1 MNIPLKQY
9 WELLVDYLRPQRG
22 RVVLLALF
30 LFSNIGLQLVN
41 PQIMRRFLDTAL
53 AGEGGRSL
61 SWMALL
67 FIGVALTQQVVA
79 VTATYIGENISWT
92 ATNWLRYDLARHCLY
107 LDMAFHNEH
116 TPGEMIERIDGDI
129 NALSTFFSQFVLQIV
144 GNGLL
149 LVGVLVLLFR
159 EDVRAGGALTIF
171 VFLTF
176 VVINRLRD
184 IAVPYWKESRE
195 ASARFFGFLEERLA
209 GTEEIRASGAK
220 AYTLRRFFEL
230 LRGMWRSSV
239 MARLG
244 SALMINVAWTLFAV
258 GNAVAFLVGAS
269 LYRSGALTLASV
281 YLIFHY
287 TNMIGRPMERISQE
301 MEQLQQ
307 AGAGI
312 ARIRELREARSRLV
326 EAPAGG
332 GDVLGGGGVVERG
345 GSRTAPTNESS
356 GATAGPL
363 TVKLERVSFAYPD
376 SGANGEPVEYVLR
389 DVSLNL
395 APGRVL
401 GLLGRTGSG
410 KTTLTRLLFRLY
422 DVSDGRICI
431 GGRDVRQ
438 VATAELR
445 RQVGMVTQNVQ
456 LFHATVRNNLTFFDR
471 TVPDETILAVVHEL
485 GLTRWY
491 ASLEKGLDTV
501 LSAGGGGL
509 SAGEAQLLA
518 FTRIFLKNPG
528 LVILD
533 EASSR
538 LDPAT
543 EQLIERAVDR
553 LLQNRTAIIIAHR
566 LNTVQR
572 ADEILILEGGR
583 VLEHGERA
591 VLAAAPTSRFSHL
604 LQTGLEE
611 VLV

>member
-1 MNIPLKQY
+1 MLWVRLLEISGGRMNIPLRQY
-9 WELLVDYLRPQRG
+9 WEVLVGYLRPQRG
-22 RVVLLALF
+22 RVALLAVF

-53 AGEGGRSL
+53 AGGSGRSL
-61 SWMALL
+61 GWLALL
-67 FIGVALTQQVVA
+67 FIGVALVQQVMA
-79 VTATYIGENISWT
+79 VVATYIGENISWT

-149 LVGVLVLLFR
+149 LVGVLVLLFL

-171 VFLTF
+171 VLLSF

-195 ASARFFGFLEERLA
+195 ASARFFSFLEERLA

-239 MARLG
+239 LARLG

-258 GNAVAFLVGAS
+258 GNAVAFLIGAS

-287 TNMIGRPMERISQE
+287 TNMIGRPMEQISQQ

-312 ARIRELREARSRLV
+312 ARIRELQQARSRLV
-326 EAPAGG
+326 EAPTDSDLPGFGNLAG
-332 GDVLGGGGVVERG
+332 LAE
-345 GSRTAPTNESS
+345 
-356 GATAGPL
+356 AGPL
-363 TVKLERVSFAYPD
+363 PVKLERVTFAYPD
-376 SGANGEPVEYVLR
+376 SGVNGEAVEYVLQE
-389 DVSLNL
+389 VSLNL

-431 GGRDVRQ
+431 GGEDVRQ
-438 VATAELR
+438 VTTAELR
-445 RQVGMVTQNVQ
+445 RQVGVVTQNVQ
-456 LFHATVRNNLTFFDR
+456 LFHTTVRDNLTFFDR
-471 TVPDETILAVVHEL
+471 TVADEAILAVIHEL

-491 ASLEKGLDTV
+491 ESLEKGLDTV

-572 ADEILILEGGR
+572 ADEILILESGR
-583 VLEHGERA
+583 VLEQGERG
-591 VLAAAPTSRFSHL
+591 VLAADIESRFYQL